1 MTRRYVQRTRAESA
15 ERTRRQVLAAAR
27 SAVLAD
33 GRSEFSVGEIAAA
46 ADVARS
52 TVYATFGSRA
62 GLLAALADDTL
73 QRAGLDDVVAEYL
86 RPDAVEA
93 LDGSLR
99 ASCRMYGADHR
110 VFTRLLM
117 LREVDPEAAE
127 PLARSQGDRAIGM
140 ATLAGRL
147 ADQGALRAGLSV
159 ERAADVLWVLTSF
172 WTFDELYSGRGL
184 DADACAEVLLEM
196 AWSVLL
202 GERDRPR

>member
-33 GRSEFSVGEIAAA
+33 GRLEFSVGEIAAA

>member
-46 ADVARS
+46 ADVART

-196 AWSVLL
+196 ACSVLL